1 MPYRVEWKPSAARA
15 FRKLPRQAQD
25 RIRPRVD
32 ALATNPRPEGVKKLE
47 DDDNAWRIRVG
58 EFRILYE
65 IHDVVL
71 VVMVLRVAH
80 RREVYR

>member
-1 MPYRVEWKPSAARA
+1 
-15 FRKLPRQAQD
+15 
-25 RIRPRVD
+25 
-32 ALATNPRPEGVKKLE
+32 VKKLE